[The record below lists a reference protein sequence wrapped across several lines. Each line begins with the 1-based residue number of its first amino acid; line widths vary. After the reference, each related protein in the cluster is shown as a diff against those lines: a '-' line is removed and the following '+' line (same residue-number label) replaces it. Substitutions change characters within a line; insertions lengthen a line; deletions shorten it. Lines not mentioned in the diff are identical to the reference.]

1 MNTAFDL
8 EHLQTSVDARSAS
21 KGSAASPVLAL
32 RAPNRS
38 TPISAIALA
47 AIVLLFPDIASAR
60 VKLITLPVRER
71 VEIQLDNPGATL
83 VEEERIVPLVKGD
96 NQVDFSWANTQ
107 IDPNTIVFRVIGTAV
122 GAALDVNVLSV
133 SYPPNEA
140 ALVWAVSASESGS
153 ARVRISYLLGNLT
166 KSFNYRAVAS
176 HDEKSLDLSQYM
188 RLQNLANEAFR
199 DTGVWA
205 GFGPH
210 FEKPIGINETKEVL
224 VGKYAAVPID
234 KTYTCNPTE
243 FDYIDRAQNKLRV
256 PMHYVLKNDAAHQLG
271 KGPLQYGKV
280 RIFIEGAGEN
290 GKASTAFLGED
301 WGKFTP
307 KDDEMRLYLG
317 VAQDIVV
324 KRTIDRN
331 DMHHVTGNLF
341 RYDAIVK
348 YEIENFKREP
358 VTLNV
363 VENLRQIRNEIRPDT
378 GREVDWE
385 LAEDTTFQGGP
396 DKEHSNSEQ
405 LMFHAKLPAADA
417 NGKATKITHKLHLT
431 LKNEW

>member
-1 MNTAFDL
+1 MRDVRDL
-8 EHLQTSVDARSAS
+8 PQSTTWIEARSTS
-21 KGSAASPVLAL
+21 KGVPKKRAPLLAL
-32 RAPNRS
+32 RASNRS
-38 TPISAIALA
+38 VLNVA
-47 AIVLLFPDIASAR
+47 ANVLLITLLLSNIASAR

-83 VEEERIVPLVKGD
+83 IEEERIVPLVKGE
-96 NQVDFSWANTQ
+96 NQVDFSWANAQ
-107 IDPNTIVFRVIGTAV
+107 VDPNTIVFRVV
-122 GAALDVNVLSV
+122 GPAGDSKLEAKVLSV

-140 ALVWAVSASESGS
+140 SLVWAVAATDSGS
-153 ARVRISYLLGNLT
+153 ARVRISYLLGNLN

-176 HDEKSLDLSQYM
+176 HDEKRLDLSQYM
-188 RLQNLANEAFR
+188 RLQNLANEEFR

-210 FEKPIGINETKEVL
+210 FEKPIGLNETKEVL
-224 VGKYAAVPID
+224 IEKYQAVPIR
-234 KTYTCNPTE
+234 KTYTCNPVE
-243 FDYIDRAQNKLRV
+243 FDYIDRAQSKLRV
-256 PMHYVLKNDAAHQLG
+256 PMHYVLKNDAAHKLG
-271 KGPLQYGKV
+271 KAALQYGKV

-317 VAQDIVV
+317 VAQDVVV

-331 DMHHVTGNLF
+331 QMHHVTGNLF
-341 RYDAIVK
+341 RYDVIVK
-348 YEIENFKREP
+348 YEIENFKREA

-363 VENLRQIRNEIRPDT
+363 VENLRHVRSEIRPDT

-385 LAEDTTFQGGP
+385 LNDDTTFEGGP
-396 DKEHSNSEQ
+396 DK
-405 LMFHAKLPAADA
+405 
-417 NGKATKITHKLHLT
+417 
-431 LKNEW
+431 